1 MNDLAPL
8 ESLWEATIDQGIY
21 LPLPAELLKLYGP
34 LRLPPQRDRPYVVGN
49 FVSTLDGVV
58 SLSVPGQSGGGP
70 ISGEFQQDRMV
81 MGLLRAVADA
91 VIVGAGTARAAR
103 NHVWSPDYVFPRLAD
118 AYSALRTEMGK
129 DGPPLNVIV
138 TASGRLNF
146 DRRVFQSGE
155 VPVLIVT
162 TPEGRDEIF
171 EHQPPQ
177 SVKVAAIDGAS
188 TLTAQMILDAVSEAG
203 KGDVILLEGGP
214 QLIGDFFAE
223 QRLDELFLT
232 LAPQIAGRDDSVER
246 PGLVA
251 GKVFA
256 PGDPLWGRLIGIKR
270 SVSHLFLRYTFESES
285 R

>member
-8 ESLWEATIDQGIY
+8 ESLWVATIDQGIDV
-21 LPLPAELLKLYGP
+21 PLPAELQRLYGP
-34 LRLPPQRDRPYVVGN
+34 LQFPPHGDRPYVIGN

-81 MGLLRAVADA
+81 MGLLRAAADA

-103 NHVWSPDYVFPRLAD
+103 NHVWTPDYVFPRLAD

-129 DGPPLNVIV
+129 EGPPLNVIV
-138 TASGRLNF
+138 TASGRLDF
-146 DRRVFQSGE
+146 EQRVFQSGE

-162 TPEGRDEIF
+162 TPEGRDRVYRN
-171 EHQPPQ
+171 QPPQ
-177 SVKVAAIDGAS
+177 SVQVAAIDGAS
-188 TLTAQMILDAVSEAG
+188 SLTARLILDAVSAAC
-203 KGDVILLEGGP
+203 KHDVILVEGGP

-223 QRLDELFLT
+223 RRLDELFLT
-232 LAPQIAGRDDSVER
+232 LSPQIAGRDGSVER
-246 PGLVA
+246 PGLVS

-256 PGDPLWGRLIGIKR
+256 PDDPLWGRLAGVKR
-270 SVSHLFLRYTFESES
+270 GASHLFLRYDFGSNFS
-285 R
+285 